1 MRIFRVVFREGGLK
15 YTNAQLCFFSV
26 HYYSQKDIQK
36 VKIVLYEVS
45 QGYIQLF
52 LKKKKGAIVI
62 LAVKSVKFKRKWCFC
77 LWVYMIHVLHI
88 EQGLLQE
95 ILQKCKCFYCHA
107 SFGEWQYF
115 QRELIP
121 SRKGL

>member
-52 LKKKKGAIVI
+52 LKKKKRGNCYFG
-62 LAVKSVKFKRKWCFC
+62 S
-77 LWVYMIHVLHI
+77 
-88 EQGLLQE
+88 QE
-95 ILQKCKCFYCHA
+95 C
-107 SFGEWQYF
+107 
-115 QRELIP
+115 
-121 SRKGL
+121 

>member
-1 MRIFRVVFREGGLK
+1 MVFREGGLK

-62 LAVKSVKFKRKWCFC
+62 LAVKSVKFKRK
-77 LWVYMIHVLHI
+77 
-88 EQGLLQE
+88 
-95 ILQKCKCFYCHA
+95 
-107 SFGEWQYF
+107 
-115 QRELIP
+115 
-121 SRKGL
+121 